1 VIRLTPFAKLLNSMN
16 NLGLL
21 AVGLLAGVFA
31 GVLGVGGG
39 LIIVPAL
46 LYIFKEPILDATGT
60 SLAALVPPVGLL
72 GAIEYYRAGHINL
85 LYAGL
90 IAGGLFIGTF
100 FGARYAIHLPAP
112 VIHRIYGSFLVIVGL
127 RMTIWAK

>member
-1 VIRLTPFAKLLNSMN
+1 MN

-21 AVGLLAGVFA
+21 AVGLIAGLFA
-31 GVLGVGGG
+31 GVLGIGGG

-46 LYIFKEPILDATGT
+46 LYVFRMPMLEATGT

-72 GAIEYYRAGHINL
+72 GAIEYYRTGHINI

-90 IAGGLFIGTF
+90 IALGLFVGTYIS
-100 FGARYAIHLPAP
+100 ARYAIHLPAA
-112 VIHRIYGSFLVIVGL
+112 VIHRLYGAFLLIIGT
-127 RMTIWAK
+127 RMLFWAR